1 MKKTGR
7 DDAKKPTSDATA
19 AKTTATL
26 LVAMTG
32 KASSA
37 KAADGDQPVFD
48 YIASLPQPQRA
59 IAERVDALAAK
70 ILPKLERSVKWGMAY
85 YGVDGGFCFSS
96 GAFVGHLKLMF
107 IRGVEL
113 KPEPPAAPTGMGKS
127 TRGVELESMDDLNE
141 RQVAAWMEQAAAIP
155 FYSAA
160 RKKR

>member
-1 MKKTGR
+1 MKQTGS
-7 DDAKKPTSDATA
+7 DDAEA
-19 AKTTATL
+19 AATL

-32 KASSA
+32 KASFA

-70 ILPKLERSVKWGMAY
+70 TLPKLERSVKRGMAY

-107 IRGVEL
+107 IHGADL
-113 KPEPPAAPTGMGKS
+113 KPVPPVTPTRMGKS
-127 TRGVELESMDDLNE
+127 TR
-141 RQVAAWMEQAAAIP
+141 
-155 FYSAA
+155 
-160 RKKR
+160 